1 MDEWKGRVQYSNKY
15 DVQLDKTEKQARK
28 IFNDLKSKMYE
39 KQIVWCELIHA
50 PINIEESI
58 IDDFENKVLNVLG
71 HKLIV

>member
-1 MDEWKGRVQYSNKY
+1 MDDWKIRVQYIYKY
-15 DVQLDKTEKQARK
+15 KVLLDKTEKEARK
-28 IFNDLKSKMYE
+28 IFNDLKSKKHE